1 MKLDGNG
8 LIVLL
13 AGVGCVMYALYV
25 MAEEQTVDFSDYFAE
40 YDYGS
45 LAMLDM
51 ESGRWTRHDPSLC
64 AKRFSPASTFKI
76 YNSLIGLETGVLD
89 GPNTFIAWD
98 GKKHSRE
105 ELNRDHTLRS
115 AVRNSVV
122 WYFEEVARRV
132 GPQRMARY
140 IEAMDYGNS
149 DISAWTTPFWLGGSL
164 EISADEQVEML
175 RRLLRGELP
184 FAQRHVETIIGI
196 LDHSYGGSS
205 GLHGK
210 TGSVILPT
218 GARLGWFVGW
228 VQRGGHTRIFA
239 INVLGG
245 HGASGMKAR
254 ETMLSILRDDG
265 LLPEG

>member
-1 MKLDGNG
+1 MKFDENG
-8 LIVLL
+8 LIVFL

-25 MAEEQTVDFSDYFAE
+25 IAEEQTVDFSEYFAE

-51 ESGRWTRHDPSLC
+51 ESGQWTRHNPSLC

-76 YNSLIGLETGVLD
+76 YNSLIGLETGVLE
-89 GPNTFIAWD
+89 GPNSFIAWD
-98 GKKHSRE
+98 GTKHSRE

-115 AVRNSVV
+115 AVRESVV
-122 WYFEEVARRV
+122 WYFEEVARLV
-132 GPQRMARY
+132 GPERMARY
-140 IEAMDYGNS
+140 IDAMEYGNG
-149 DISAWTTPFWLGGSL
+149 DISAWSAPFWLGGTL

-175 RRLLRGELP
+175 RKLLRGELP
-184 FAQRHVETIIGI
+184 FARRHVETVTSI
-196 LDHSYGGSS
+196 LDHSNGGFS

-210 TGSVILPT
+210 TGSVILPN

-228 VQRGGHTRIFA
+228 VRRDGNTRVFA

-245 HGASGMKAR
+245 PGASGHEAR
-254 ETMLSILRDDG
+254 GTMLNILRDDG